1 MLFALKEIFDA
12 AKSSAFTVG
21 CLRTLFY
28 IKMQKVAKSRK
39 LECTLDVLCHLYQTQ
54 MLLVA
59 SVFAALLLFIIY
71 IFYIYF
77 LYFFIFQ
84 FNLFV
89 FIKLYLFYL
98 NAYLSLH
105 YVPTNLKHSA

>member
-1 MLFALKEIFDA
+1 MLFALNYIFDA

-59 SVFAALLLFIIY
+59 SVFAALLLC
-71 IFYIYF
+71 IFY
-77 LYFFIFQ
+77 IFQ
-84 FNLFV
+84 FN
-89 FIKLYLFYL
+89 
-98 NAYLSLH
+98 
-105 YVPTNLKHSA
+105 

>member
-1 MLFALKEIFDA
+1 MLFAIKDIFDA

-39 LECTLDVLCHLYQTQ
+39 LESTLDVLCHVYQTQ

-59 SVFAALLLFIIY
+59 SVFAALLLF
-71 IFYIYF
+71 FF
-77 LYFFIFQ
+77 KYFFSLID
-84 FNLFV
+84 
-89 FIKLYLFYL
+89 LYL
-98 NAYLSLH
+98 
-105 YVPTNLKHSA
+105 